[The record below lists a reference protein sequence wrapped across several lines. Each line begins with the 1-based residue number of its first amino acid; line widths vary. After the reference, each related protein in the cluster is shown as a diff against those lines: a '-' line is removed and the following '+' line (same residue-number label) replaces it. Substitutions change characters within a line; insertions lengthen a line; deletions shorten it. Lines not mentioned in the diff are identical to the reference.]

1 MQKKYNY
8 LGKINWL
15 PQRLKWME
23 WMIWNFFISVCC
35 PCKVLKIEKLQKCR
49 LILAFEIYYLVVQPH
64 TLCIFLIVLFFSF
77 WSTVCPTWLTKQFVW
92 ASGVA
97 KDLDSS
103 DCYWRKK
110 TRHEIWRYARKNWYI
125 SQSLIRKKLESYFF
139 QIRYIRIRYDS
150 R

>member
-1 MQKKYNY
+1 MASHLIPTMDMSHSVLKICKKKCNH

-49 LILAFEIYYLVVQPH
+49 LILAFEALVVCATTH
-64 TLCIFLIVLFFSF
+64 SMHIFLIVLFFSF

-110 TRHEIWRYARKNWYI
+110 TRHEIWRYARKNW
-125 SQSLIRKKLESYFF
+125 
-139 QIRYIRIRYDS
+139 
-150 R
+150 